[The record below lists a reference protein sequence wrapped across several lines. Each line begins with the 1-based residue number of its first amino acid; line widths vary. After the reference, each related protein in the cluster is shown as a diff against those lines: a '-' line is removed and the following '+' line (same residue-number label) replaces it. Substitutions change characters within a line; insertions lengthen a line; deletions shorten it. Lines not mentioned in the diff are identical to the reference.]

1 MLRLIKTASRD
12 PSHSKAMTDSHL
24 DPMSLAAQ
32 ISGKGLPPVHLW
44 NPEFCGDIDIR
55 IARDGTWFYMGS
67 PIGRQRLVRL
77 FSTVLRKDDD
87 GEFYLVTPV
96 EKLRIQ
102 VEDAPFLVVQVDEK
116 GQDENQQIYFRT
128 KTDDVILA
136 DAQHRIWVEF
146 ADDGEPS
153 PYVEVRDG
161 LYGLIARNVYYQ
173 LVELGVE
180 RDTGEQRQ
188 FGVWS
193 AGQFFVL
200 GEVE

>member
-1 MLRLIKTASRD
+1 MSEA
-12 PSHSKAMTDSHL
+12 PV

-32 ISGKGLPPVHLW
+32 ISKKGLPPVHLW

-87 GEFYLVTPV
+87 GEHYLVTPV

-102 VEDAPFLVVQVDEK
+102 VEDAPFVVVQVDEQ
-116 GQDENQQIYFRT
+116 GQGEHQKLYFRT
-128 KTDDVILA
+128 RTDDVVLA
-136 DAQHRIWVEF
+136 DSDHRIWVSFSEQ
-146 ADDGEPS
+146 GEPS
-153 PYVEVRDG
+153 PYIEVRDG
-161 LYGLIARNVYYQ
+161 LQGLIARNVYYQ
-173 LVELGVE
+173 LMELGAE
-180 RDTGEQRQ
+180 RSSGDSRQ

-193 AGQFFVL
+193 AGEFFVL

>member
-1 MLRLIKTASRD
+1 
-12 PSHSKAMTDSHL
+12 
-24 DPMSLAAQ
+24 MSLAAQ
-32 ISGKGLPPVHLW
+32 ISDKGLPPVHLW
-44 NPEFCGDIDIR
+44 NPDFCGDIDIR

-87 GEFYLVTPV
+87 GEHYLVTPV
-96 EKLRIQ
+96 EKLRIT
-102 VEDAPFLVVQVDEK
+102 VEDAPFLAVQLDEK
-116 GQDENQQIYFRT
+116 GQGKDQDIYFRT

-136 DAQHRIWVEF
+136 DAKHRIWVEF
-146 ADDGEPS
+146 AADGEPS
-153 PYVEVRDG
+153 PYIEVRDS
-161 LYGLIARNVYYQ
+161 LHALIARNVYYQ

-180 RDTGEQRQ
+180 IDRSEGRQ

-193 AGQFFVL
+193 GGEFFVL